1 MYIQVP
7 NKYSSPFLLNE
18 YCWYDKLLGP
28 SQQVVTLF
36 FQEDLVDPATVIKE
50 KCAETDCTKYK
61 ERLDECNNRVSNIS
75 GLRCLNNFLI
85 TLCDMWERSPPQKS
99 GKKEIEY
106 QNQGQITPLHPVCR
120 CRAKTRRQRP
130 ALRKSLT
137 STTASTIAQQKRF
150 LRYAICIHYCIY
162 MSGLRCVYNL

>member
-1 MYIQVP
+1 M
-7 NKYSSPFLLNE
+7 LNE

-28 SQQVVTLF
+28 SQRVVTLF

-61 ERLDECNNRVSNIS
+61 ERLDECNNRVSQIS
-75 GLRCLNNFLI
+75 GPRCLNNFLI
-85 TLCDMWERSPPQKS
+85 TLYDIWERSPPQKS
-99 GKKEIEY
+99 GKKEIEN

-150 LRYAICIHYCIY
+150 LRYDAICIHYCFYI
-162 MSGLRCVYNL
+162 SGLWCVYNM